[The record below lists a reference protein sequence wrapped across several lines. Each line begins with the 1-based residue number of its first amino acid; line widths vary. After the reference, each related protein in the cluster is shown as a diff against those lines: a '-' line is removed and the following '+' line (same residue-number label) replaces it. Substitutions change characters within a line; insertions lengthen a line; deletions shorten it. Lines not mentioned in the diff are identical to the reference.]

1 MEEPNALTTKV
12 GRYQCIMKMSINL
25 TKQTWEKIATSRN
38 VLVGDFLQC
47 PIIVWCNRV
56 RTRNRNNNRNG
67 WVCLCVC
74 VCGGWAGKSSSWT
87 PFTTFISNPSTKTEV
102 IFLPKL
108 NIFTHTLKKAL
119 HENPEK
125 HESRVEILLH
135 KGSNISA
142 RIQRKGF
149 FCAITE
155 KNH

>member
-12 GRYQCIMKMSINL
+12 GRYQCIMKMPINL

-67 WVCLCVC
+67 WVCLCVW
-74 VCGGWAGKSSSWT
+74 VRGVNLPAEPLLQPLFPIHPPKQRW
-87 PFTTFISNPSTKTEV
+87 

-119 HENPEK
+119 HKNPEK

-149 FCAITE
+149 SAQSQK